1 MAGCPGLKRC
11 PGQLD
16 TGASP
21 CQVRTARHTVRR
33 DYLGKHALALRC
45 AACPAYPSCT
55 TGRGPRKRC
64 PGYHGHS
71 LHGACGHRPSSARL
85 QDTSRQAPRWTA
97 PARRSRQAT
106 GPRLKLYRGFGQTAF
121 LPNWPWGRSSH
132 VPCSPGDSN
141 RLESPARIPC
151 KWRLIMAHS
160 HVPYTPGQPASELLR
175 LPCPRSP
182 AFPSLM
188 LPHLASA
195 SHGFLTLPS
204 AAPS

>member
-1 MAGCPGLKRC
+1 MH
-11 PGQLD
+11 LD
-16 TGASP
+16 GAALPALPIPLGRRGGGPAKDAPSTMDILCTAP
-21 CQVRTARHTVRR
+21 AAIVRPP
-33 DYLGKHALALRC
+33 
-45 AACPAYPSCT
+45 PASKTP
-55 TGRGPRKRC
+55 P
-64 PGYHGHS
+64 
-71 LHGACGHRPSSARL
+71 
-85 QDTSRQAPRWTA
+85 RQAPRWTA

-141 RLESPARIPC
+141 RLESPARTPC
-151 KWRLIMAHS
+151 RWRLIMAHS

-188 LPHLASA
+188 RPHLASA
-195 SHGFLTLPS
+195 SHDFLTLPS